1 MVYQPCELP
10 EDDDDGSSLLCVMPE
25 VLLPDD
31 LMEQL
36 EDREMEAIDDVDEG
50 PGVASYTSTDGL
62 TSVIIYVGL
71 QLDGVRTYAS
81 ISNFDPSIK
90 MRFALEPIVFCSP
103 NISFTP
109 DYDTTIII
117 QVNTG
122 DI

>member
-1 MVYQPCELP
+1 
-10 EDDDDGSSLLCVMPE
+10 MPE